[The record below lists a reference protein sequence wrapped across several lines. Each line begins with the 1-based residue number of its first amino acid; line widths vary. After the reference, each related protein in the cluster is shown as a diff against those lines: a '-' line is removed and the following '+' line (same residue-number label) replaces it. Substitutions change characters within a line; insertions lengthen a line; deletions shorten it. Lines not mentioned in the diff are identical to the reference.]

1 MKIQAYNPGNK
12 FSRFTEIVVHDG
24 RANSLHY
31 KTSFAVLHHI
41 EKLGNRIPGLQDA
54 ARRITLPFVT
64 PEFKVLESSATDKSI
79 HKVAVI
85 YISDTMTLIDSFGD
99 YLLLA
104 MGDQSA
110 AIVDE
115 TVETFLLAVQDNLSI
130 INYRQL
136 VGKGIEKSLLSSE
149 IQS

>member
-1 MKIQAYNPGNK
+1 
-12 FSRFTEIVVHDG
+12 
-24 RANSLHY
+24 
-31 KTSFAVLHHI
+31 
-41 EKLGNRIPGLQDA
+41 
-54 ARRITLPFVT
+54 
-64 PEFKVLESSATDKSI
+64 VLESSATDKSLHRI
-79 HKVAVI
+79 AVI
-85 YISDTMTLIDSFGD
+85 YITDTMTLIDHFGN
-99 YLLLA
+99 YLLLS

-136 VGKGIEKSLLSSE
+136 QGVVIEKSLLSAE